1 MVSNN
6 SSSLNTGS
14 YLNSTEYSRYVK
26 GFQPDLWFGLSEYD
40 VVEVG
45 LWDWDKNQM
54 GWDTFY
60 QSKSYDT
67 VTISYY
73 NTINNVV
80 TYSYQELKPNY
91 ILHKTQNILMDP
103 AAQVSASFY
112 IPSGSFF
119 ITYNTFITYY
129 I

>member
-1 MVSNN
+1 M
-6 SSSLNTGS
+6 
-14 YLNSTEYSRYVK
+14 YVK

-45 LWDWDKNQM
+45 LWDRDKNQM

-80 TYSYQELKPNY
+80 TYSYQE
-91 ILHKTQNILMDP
+91 
-103 AAQVSASFY
+103 
-112 IPSGSFF
+112 
-119 ITYNTFITYY
+119 
-129 I
+129 